1 MLREEV
7 LSEEAL
13 GELPGFIEGTG
24 FLEEA
29 VDPVDFEFGQHVDRI
44 SEDKISAAV
53 LRKFVNTVYGNLRD
67 VKILVQILL
76 IRKIYLHLQSQ
87 GEFA

>member
-53 LRKFVNTVYGNLRD
+53 LRKFVNAVYDILRD
-67 VKILVQILL
+67 ARIPSCCRGFLL
-76 IRKIYLHLQSQ
+76 
-87 GEFA
+87 